1 MSLNLDQ
8 LLIILFTSYDQ
19 KLVIENAK
27 EQHQP
32 VLNGGKYDLARRNL
46 ILDTL
51 TV

>member
-8 LLIILFTSYDQ
+8 LLTILFTSYDQ
-19 KLVIENAK
+19 KLVIEKVK

-32 VLNGGKYDLARRNL
+32 VLNVGKYDLARWNL